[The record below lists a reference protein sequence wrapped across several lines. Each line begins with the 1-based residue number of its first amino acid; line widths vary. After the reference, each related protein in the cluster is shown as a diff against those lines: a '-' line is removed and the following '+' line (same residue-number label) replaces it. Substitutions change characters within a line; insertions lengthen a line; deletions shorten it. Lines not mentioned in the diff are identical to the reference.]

1 MSDQSSRSGNGRDT
15 PTAAGIGGLTC
26 GSGPLLDVGREICGG
41 LGTAEPREWL
51 CANGIG
57 GFASGTVAGLSTRRY
72 HGLLVAALTPPVG
85 RTLLVTKLD
94 ETVEYAGATWD
105 LYANRWADGTLGPH
119 GYRLIE
125 RFHLDGTTPVWTFAC
140 ADAQLDKRVWME
152 PGANTTY
159 VRYALVRGSA
169 SATLAFKAMVNYR
182 NFHSATHAGG
192 WRMAVAS
199 VPHGLSVTAYE
210 GARPFVILAEGA
222 AVEPA
227 HEWYLGYGLA
237 READR
242 GLDAADDNLHVGT
255 FRITLEPGAAVT
267 VALSAE
273 NTPSL
278 DGEAAWARRVAHESE
293 VLARWRTA
301 HPAPV
306 PGFVDRLALAAD
318 QFVVRRPLADDPD
331 AMSVIAGYH
340 WFGDWGRDT
349 MISLPGLCLTTG
361 RADVAS
367 RILTTFARFVDQ
379 GMLPNVFPDS
389 GEKPEYN
396 TADAALW
403 YVEAVRAYH
412 AATDDADLIRGLFPA
427 LADMIG
433 WHERGTRYG
442 IGMDAADGLLRAG
455 EPGVQVTW
463 MDAKVGDRVVTPRTG
478 KPVEINA
485 LWYNALRAMSTLA
498 RVAGQDETTWNQMAE
513 RAAAGFDRFWN
524 EAAGACFDVIDGPA
538 GADATLRPNQI
549 FAVSLAAS
557 PLSPERQRR
566 VVETCARHLL
576 TSFGLRSLGPGEPA
590 YTGRYGGGPA
600 ERDGAYHQG
609 PAWGWLLGPFA
620 LAHLRVHGDR
630 ETARAF
636 LAPMAHHLTEYGLGS
651 IAEIF
656 EGDAPFAPRGAI
668 AQAWS
673 VAETLRAWCEI
684 DGSGATQPAGGTTPA
699 TRAKTSTARATTPTP
714 RAKTPTARAARTRP

>member
-1 MSDQSSRSGNGRDT
+1 VS
-15 PTAAGIGGLTC
+15 AASPPC
-26 GSGPLLDVGREICGG
+26 PLLDIGRETCGR

-51 CANGIG
+51 CANGVG
-57 GFASGTVAGLSTRRY
+57 GFASGTVAGLLTRRY
-72 HGLLVAALTPPVG
+72 HGLLVAALKPPVG

-94 ETVEYAGATWD
+94 ETVEYGDAAWE

-125 RFHLDGTTPVWTFAC
+125 RFRLDGTAPVWTFAC
-140 ADAQLDKRVWME
+140 ADAQIEKRIWME

-159 VRYALVRGSA
+159 VRYALLRGSGP
-169 SATLAFKAMVNYR
+169 ATLALKAVVNYR
-182 NFHSATHAGG
+182 DFHAITHAGG
-192 WRMAVAS
+192 WRMAVDAI
-199 VPHGLSVTAYE
+199 PHGLRVTAYD
-210 GARPFVILAEGA
+210 GARPFAVLAEGTA
-222 AVEPA
+222 AAPA
-227 HEWYLGYGLA
+227 NEWYLRYGLA
-237 READR
+237 REAER
-242 GLDAADDNLHVGT
+242 GLDAADDNLHAGT
-255 FRITLEPGAAVT
+255 LRIALAPGASVT
-267 VALSAE
+267 VVLSSEAA
-273 NTPSL
+273 PSL
-278 DGEAAWARRVAHESE
+278 DGAAAWGRRVAHESG

-301 HPAPV
+301 QPAGA
-306 PGFVDRLALAAD
+306 PGWVDRLALAAD
-318 QFVVRRPLADDPD
+318 QFVVRRPLAADPD

-349 MISLPGLCLTTG
+349 MVSLPGLCLCTG
-361 RADVAS
+361 RAEVA
-367 RILTTFARFVDQ
+367 RHILTTFARFVDQ

-412 AATDDADLIRGLFPA
+412 AATRDAGLVKALFPV

-433 WHERGTRYG
+433 WHVKGTRYG
-442 IGMDAADGLLRAG
+442 IGVDAADGLLRAG

-463 MDAKVGDRVVTPRTG
+463 MDAVVGDRVVTPRTG

-485 LWYNALRAMSTLA
+485 LWYNALRAMSSLA
-498 RVAGQDETTWNQMAE
+498 RVAGRHDATWDQMAG
-513 RAAAGFDRFWN
+513 RTAAGFDRFWN
-524 EAAGACFDVIDGPA
+524 EAAGACHDVIDGPA
-538 GADATLRPNQI
+538 GADSTLRPNQI

-557 PLSPERQRR
+557 PLSAERQRR
-566 VVETCARHLL
+566 VVDVCARQLL
-576 TSFGLRSLGPGEPA
+576 TSFGLRSLAPGDPA
-590 YTGRYGGGPA
+590 YTGRYGGGSG

-620 LAHLRVHGDR
+620 LAHLRVYGDR
-630 ETARAF
+630 QAARAF
-636 LAPMAHHLTEYGLGS
+636 LAPMAHHLGDYGLGS

-656 EGDAPFAPRGAI
+656 EGDPPFAPRGAI

-684 DGSGATQPAGGTTPA
+684 GAGSRSPA
-699 TRAKTSTARATTPTP
+699 
-714 RAKTPTARAARTRP
+714 

>member
-1 MSDQSSRSGNGRDT
+1 MV
-15 PTAAGIGGLTC
+15 PAC
-26 GSGPLLDVGREICGG
+26 GPLLDVGREICGG
-41 LGTAEPREWL
+41 LDTAEPREWL

-72 HGLLVAALTPPVG
+72 HGLLVAALKPPVG

-94 ETVEYAGATWD
+94 ETFEYAGAARE
-105 LYANRWADGTLGPH
+105 LYANRWADGALGPH

-169 SATLAFKAMVNYR
+169 SATLAFKVMVNYR
-182 NFHSATHAGG
+182 DFHSATHAGG

-210 GARPFVILAEGA
+210 GARPFVILAESA
-222 AVEPA
+222 TVEPA

-273 NTPSL
+273 ATPSL

-301 HPAPV
+301 HPTPV

-349 MISLPGLCLTTG
+349 MISLPGLCLATG
-361 RADVAS
+361 RSDVAR

-412 AATDDADLIRGLFPA
+412 AATDDADLIRELFPV

-442 IGMDAADGLLRAG
+442 IGADAADGLLRAG

-485 LWYNALRAMSTLA
+485 LWYNALRAMGTLA
-498 RVAGQDETTWNQMAE
+498 RVAGQQETTWNQMAE
-513 RAAAGFDRFWN
+513 RAVAGFERFWN
-524 EAAGACFDVIDGPA
+524 EAAGACFDVIDGPG

-566 VVETCARHLL
+566 LVETCARHLL

-600 ERDGAYHQG
+600 RARRRVSSRPGVGMAARPVRACAPARPRRSRHRARVSRAHGASPHRVRPRQHRRDLRGRRALRPERGHRAGVERGRD
-609 PAWGWLLGPFA
+609 
-620 LAHLRVHGDR
+620 LARVVRDRRRGRQPTGRRDDRGDPREDVHGSCDNH
-630 ETARAF
+630 ARD
-636 LAPMAHHLTEYGLGS
+636 P
-651 IAEIF
+651 
-656 EGDAPFAPRGAI
+656 
-668 AQAWS
+668 
-673 VAETLRAWCEI
+673 
-684 DGSGATQPAGGTTPA
+684 
-699 TRAKTSTARATTPTP
+699 
-714 RAKTPTARAARTRP
+714 RAARTRP